1 MTDIYG
7 DAVYKYLD
15 DLDRDFVSN
24 SERLDNFLEKYDDK
38 ILAVISM
45 RIEEKFPLIVKNL
58 SGGDISLASAR
69 NE

>member
-7 DAVYKYLD
+7 NAVYKYID
-15 DLDRDFVSN
+15 DLNRDFVSN
-24 SERLDNFLEKYDDK
+24 SERLDNFLEKFDDK
-38 ILAVISM
+38 ILAVIGM

-58 SGGDISLASAR
+58 SSGDISLASAR